1 MFTVSNLEKSL
12 DISEMVAKNDLRIHV
27 EFVRAQ
33 RMGELVQRIQQS
45 SVKILQLSQ
54 RDWSCYFFL
63 SIPNYVSARLLY
75 HTKGIK

>member
-12 DISEMVAKNDLRIHV
+12 DISEMVARNDLRIHV

-45 SVKILQLSQ
+45 SVKILQLQ
-54 RDWSCYFFL
+54 QH
-63 SIPNYVSARLLY
+63 A
-75 HTKGIK
+75 